1 MSPRLIF
8 SALVAASA
16 ILLLQS
22 VVVQAPPLA
31 DGSVGASLGQSLG
44 AWAAPLSADDASAT
58 FSRADGLRRLGDR
71 ENAIAALQP
80 LLDSA
85 DPSIAAEAGV
95 RIGLLRLELERPDEA
110 VATLE
115 GTVARFPRAASADR
129 ATFLLGIARQRAGDC
144 NGSIATLDPLAARAG
159 DLAGYVD
166 LQVIACQR
174 QLGDDGAIVA
184 RAQRVLDRG
193 GVRLLRI
200 DALEWQAAALER
212 LGDLEGAL
220 ASNNQLL
227 NLASA
232 ASYRAERRVVAARLQ
247 SALGRTAA
255 AIEQLVGAVTDAP
268 ASRAAAAAL
277 DRLVELQALDRVSYY
292 QAGLVR
298 FSRGD
303 YAAARRNFDGALAT
317 PSEAAN
323 GSDAAFHRAVSRI
336 RLGEELAGAADLLAL
351 PGTYPTSA
359 RAAEALLRGGKVLES
374 NGKLAE
380 AAQAYSRLVDDYSGS
395 VAAAEGRFRLGLV
408 DLLRGEAA
416 EARGEWA
423 QLGAADGPAEPRTMS
438 LLWQGKLAANAGDRA
453 GAAAAWQE
461 AVDQAP
467 GWYGSLRAADLLA
480 GRANPVS
487 SGPPLDTA
495 RTNPS
500 PAELAELETWTAARG
515 APLSA
520 LVPELAQERGLGLA
534 DELLA
539 VGLRTEAGWEL
550 DELNARWSGDASH
563 LAALALALHQR
574 GLDTLAL
581 RQAQITLDAARVGAR
596 QAPTGLLKMLYPLP
610 YADLFAGAAGRQG
623 VDPLLLA
630 ALVWQESKYDPNARS
645 GAGALGLTQ
654 VLPSTGQ
661 GIAAAL
667 KRPAIQDADLFKP
680 ALSLE
685 FGAYYLGERLR
696 HYGGALLPSL
706 AAYNAGGGAVDGWL
720 RDAGGDDEDLFAE
733 RIPYPE
739 TAHYVKVVY
748 EAAGFYRRLY
758 GAG

>member
-1 MSPRLIF
+1 LIL
-8 SALVAASA
+8 SALCAACA

-22 VVVQAPPLA
+22 VVVQAPPLPA
-31 DGSVGASLGQSLG
+31 GSAGAPLAQSFG
-44 AWAAPLSADDASAT
+44 AWAAPLSADDAGPT

-71 ENAIAALQP
+71 ENAIAVLEP
-80 LLDSA
+80 LLDSG
-85 DPSIAAEAGV
+85 DPGIAAEAGA
-95 RIGLLRLELERPDEA
+95 RIGLLRLELERPAEA

-115 GTVARFPRAASADR
+115 GTVARFPRAPSADR

-144 NGSIATLDPLAARAG
+144 GGSIATLDPLAGRVG
-159 DLAGYVD
+159 DLAGYID
-166 LQVIACQR
+166 LQIVACQR

-200 DALEWQAAALER
+200 DALEWQTAALER
-212 LGDLEGAL
+212 LGDLEEAL
-220 ASNNQLL
+220 ARNNQLL

-247 SALGRTAA
+247 SALGRTGA
-255 AIEQLVGAVTDAP
+255 AIEQLVGAVSDAP
-268 ASRAAAAAL
+268 ASRTAVAAL

-298 FSRGD
+298 FSSGD

-323 GSDAAFHRAVSRI
+323 GPDAAFYRAVSRI
-336 RLGEELAGAADLLAL
+336 RQGEELAGAADLLAL
-351 PGTYPTSA
+351 PGAYPASA

-380 AAQAYSRLVDDYSGS
+380 AAQAYSRLVGDFSGS
-395 VAAAEGRFRLGLV
+395 AAAAEGRFRLGFV
-408 DLLRGEAA
+408 NLLRGAVA
-416 EARGEWA
+416 DARGDWA
-423 QLGAADGPAEPRTMS
+423 QAGAVDGPAEPRTMS
-438 LLWQGKLAANAGDRA
+438 LLWQGKLAAKAGDQ
-453 GAAAAWQE
+453 AAAAAVWQQ

-487 SGPPLDTA
+487 SGPPLDPA
-495 RTNPS
+495 RADPS
-500 PAELAELETWTAARG
+500 PADLAELEAWTADRG
-515 APLSA
+515 ARLSE

-550 DELNARWSGDASH
+550 AELNARWSGDASH
-563 LAALALALHQR
+563 LAALALALHER

-581 RQAQITLDAARVGAR
+581 RQAQIALDAARIGAR
-596 QAPTGLLKMLYPLP
+596 QAPTALLKMLYPLP
-610 YADLFAGAAGRQG
+610 YAELFAGVAGRRG

-645 GAGALGLTQ
+645 VAGALGLTQ

-696 HYGGALLPSL
+696 RYGGALLPSL

-720 RDAGGDDEDLFAE
+720 RDVSGEDEDLFAE

-739 TAHYVKVVY
+739 TAHYVKIVY
-748 EAAGFYRRLY
+748 ETAGFYRRLY

>member
-1 MSPRLIF
+1 LIIG
-8 SALVAASA
+8 ALFAACA
-16 ILLLQS
+16 VLLQS
-22 VVVQAPPLA
+22 ATVGAPRLP
-31 DGSVGASLGQSLG
+31 DGSAGAPQAQSFG
-44 AWAAPLSADDASAT
+44 AWAAPLSADDADAT

-71 ENAIAALQP
+71 ENAVAALQP

-95 RIGLLRLELERPDEA
+95 RIGLLRLELERPAEA

-115 GTVARFPRAASADR
+115 GTVARFPGASSADR

-144 NGSIATLDPLAARAG
+144 SGSIATLDPLAARAG

-166 LQVIACQR
+166 LQIVACLR

-193 GVRLLRI
+193 GARLLRI

-220 ASNNQLL
+220 VRNNQLL
-227 NLASA
+227 GLASV
-232 ASYRAERRVVAARLQ
+232 ASYRAERRVVAATLQ
-247 SALGRTAA
+247 IALGRTGA

-268 ASRAAAAAL
+268 TSRSAAVAL
-277 DRLVELQALDRVSYY
+277 DRLVELQAQDRVTYY

-298 FSRGD
+298 YSRGD
-303 YAAARRNFDGALAT
+303 YGAARRNFDGALAT
-317 PSEAAN
+317 SSEAAN
-323 GSDAAFHRAVSRI
+323 GSDAAFYRAVSRI

-351 PGTYPTSA
+351 PGAYPTSA

-380 AAQAYSRLVDDYSGS
+380 AARAYRRLVGDFSGS
-395 VAAAEGRFRLGLV
+395 IEAAEGRFRLGLV
-408 DLLRGEAA
+408 DILRGAVA
-416 EARGEWA
+416 DAREDWA
-423 QLGAADGPAEPRTMS
+423 QLGAADGPAEPRAMS
-438 LLWQGKLAANAGDRA
+438 LLWQGKLAANAGDPAGA
-453 GAAAAWQE
+453 GAAWQQ

-480 GRANPVS
+480 GRASPVG
-487 SGPPLDTA
+487 SGPPLDTGSA
-495 RTNPS
+495 DPS
-500 PAELAELETWTAARG
+500 PAELAELEAWTADRG
-515 APLSA
+515 ASLSA
-520 LVPELAQERGLGLA
+520 LVPELANERGLGLA

-539 VGLRTEAGWEL
+539 VGLRTQAGWEL
-550 DELNARWSGDASH
+550 SELNARRSGDPSY

-581 RQAQITLDAARVGAR
+581 RQTQMTLAAAKVGAR
-596 QAPTGLLKMLYPLP
+596 QAPTALLKMLYPLP
-610 YADLFAGAAGRQG
+610 YADLFVAAAGRHG

-630 ALVWQESKYDPNARS
+630 ALVWQESKYDPEAHS
-645 GAGALGLTQ
+645 AAGALGLTQ

-661 GIAAAL
+661 GIATAL

-720 RDAGGDDEDLFAE
+720 RDFGDDDQDLFAE
-733 RIPYPE
+733 RIPYAE
-739 TAHYVKVVY
+739 TAHYVKIVY
-748 EAAGFYRRLY
+748 ETAGIYRRLY
-758 GAG
+758 GAP